1 MSSIDG
7 LHIYL
12 SIHWHLSAHSWFF
25 HRFVS
30 LSLTVHL
37 LCLIFHLFVFW
48 SSYFFWHVFSLNRV
62 ARNPWKNPSVAWSMY
77 KKALDRKFRSNKT
90 EQGIALR
97 KPNNSKL
104 LLMDILHN
112 TFKAWKQSANLNNC
126 FSLLCIVKRE
136 TILSHRSHDI
146 Y

>member
-1 MSSIDG
+1 M
-7 LHIYL
+7 
-12 SIHWHLSAHSWFF
+12 F
-25 HRFVS
+25 
-30 LSLTVHL
+30 
-37 LCLIFHLFVFW
+37 
-48 SSYFFWHVFSLNRV
+48 FSLNRV

-77 KKALDRKFRSNKT
+77 KKALDRKFRSNKS

-112 TFKAWKQSANLNNC
+112 TFKAWKQSANLNC

-136 TILSHRSHDI
+136 SIFMMFINLQWSILRVNLVTKENYFNSYIFPPIEWVPPFRGMHRSFSESCGTSA
-146 Y
+146 YNPWEG